1 MIESDYNSRISYP
14 KSVSLVCNLETARY
28 LPLCVH
34 GRLKHGYHFTLKSV
48 LKDTAVTFVVSK
60 VAGTLVSPDKPFAA
74 QGNWLQVSDGKYFV
88 KFFSLN
94 VDISRFY

>member
-1 MIESDYNSRISYP
+1 M
-14 KSVSLVCNLETARY
+14 ETARY

-74 QGNWLQVSDGKYFV
+74 QGTWLQVSADQCLGNFL
-88 KFFSLN
+88 SNLC
-94 VDISRFY
+94 ISRFY